1 MKMHFEFS
9 MAEIAVFT
17 RIVNRYNDVIK
28 NVVVALGKT
37 LPEIDK
43 VSGEMPEVLVEK
55 KHFSISV
62 TKSTD
67 TYEVDLRIDPRVTEE
82 FEFVAESYVEVI
94 ESVCLAG
101 IVFWN
106 TVKSSVRAYERAV
119 QKFVKTLT
127 EK

>member
-82 FEFVAESYVEVI
+82 FEFVAESYIEVVETI
-94 ESVCLAG
+94 GLAAV
-101 IVFWN
+101 VFWK
-106 TVKSSVRAYERAV
+106 TIKGSMRAYERAI
-119 QKFVKTLT
+119 QKFAETII
-127 EK
+127 EE